1 MSREARPGVHSLTSS
16 IDDLDAR
23 LIALM
28 TDEPRIGLLEVSRRL
43 GVARGTVQARLN
55 KLIDRG
61 VITGFGPQ
69 LDPARMGYGVLAF
82 VFLEIAQGRLGEAV
96 ALLETVPE
104 VIEAH
109 GTSGSLDLLCRVVA
123 RDNEHLQDVLN
134 LILSNAA
141 VRRSTSH
148 IALSRQ
154 IAFRTGPLVA
164 AAAS

>member
-1 MSREARPGVHSLTSS
+1 MTTR
-16 IDDLDAR
+16 IDALDAR

-28 TDEPRIGLLEVSRRL
+28 ADEPRIGLLEVSRRL

-55 KLIDRG
+55 KLIERG
-61 VITGFGPQ
+61 VITGFGPE
-69 LDPARMGYGVLAF
+69 LDPGRMGYPVLAF
-82 VFLEIAQGRLGEAV
+82 VFLEIAQGRLEEAV

-154 IAFRTGPLVA
+154 IAFRTGPLVQSA
-164 AAAS
+164 ARG

>member
-1 MSREARPGVHSLTSS
+1 LTSS

>member
-1 MSREARPGVHSLTSS
+1 MK
-16 IDDLDAR
+16 IDELDAR

-69 LDPARMGYGVLAF
+69 LEPARMGYGVLAF

-96 ALLETVPE
+96 SVLEAVPE

-123 RDNEHLQDVLN
+123 RDNEHLQAVLN
-134 LILSNAA
+134 HILSNAA

-148 IALSRQ
+148 ISLSRQ
-154 IAFRTGPLVA
+154 IAYRTGPLVQA
-164 AAAS
+164 AAAADR